1 MRTNIKIK
9 NYINTNDKS
18 KNINGCID
26 NENNKSHDK
35 HGNKEN
41 GDNKIIIIIIIIIIT
56 TIMMETLI
64 TVTTQIMIISNG
76 KRR

>member
-26 NENNKSHDK
+26 NKNNKSHDK

-41 GDNKIIIIIIIIIIT
+41 GDNKIIIIIIT
-56 TIMMETLI
+56 TIIMETLI

-76 KRR
+76 KRP

>member
-1 MRTNIKIK
+1 MCTNIKIK

-18 KNINGCID
+18 NNINGYID
-26 NENNKSHDK
+26 NKNNKSHDK

-41 GDNKIIIIIIIIIIT
+41 GDNKIILIIT
-56 TIMMETLI
+56 TIIMEPLI

-76 KRR
+76 KKR

>member
-41 GDNKIIIIIIIIIIT
+41 GDNKIIIIIIIT
-56 TIMMETLI
+56 TIIMETLI

>member
-9 NYINTNDKS
+9 SYINTNDKS

-41 GDNKIIIIIIIIIIT
+41 GDNKIIIIIIIIIT

>member
-26 NENNKSHDK
+26 NKNNKSHDK

-41 GDNKIIIIIIIIIIT
+41 GDNKIIIIIT
-56 TIMMETLI
+56 TIIMETLI